1 MKILQVITKNELGG
15 AQTVVAHLAN
25 DLCQE
30 HEVIVASG
38 EGDGKFFEMLD
49 PRIESVNV
57 RHLIR
62 RISLKDD
69 LLALFELRRLRKK
82 YNPDIVHL
90 HSTKAGLLGRIV
102 FPRKKIVYTVHG
114 FDSVRV
120 AYRPLLPVEK
130 IMQYFCSAIVGVS
143 NYDIHNMLAE
153 GIRKNVRCIYNGIP
167 VGTANIDCSL
177 DDNIRKYTKKV
188 LCIARLAKP
197 KRWDIFM
204 ATAKLLPDV
213 AFLWVGNQEPVVEH
227 PDNVFFL
234 GNIVNASKYNSLVDL
249 FILPSDFEGL
259 PMVIIEAMSYGKPI
273 VASNVGGIS
282 EIVRDNYNGY
292 VVNNSSDEFA
302 NRISEI
308 LENDNLKYIFSERS
322 RDIFKSELTVNKMV
336 DNYLKIYKSL

>member
-1 MKILQVITKNELGG
+1 
-15 AQTVVAHLAN
+15 
-25 DLCQE
+25 
-30 HEVIVASG
+30 
-38 EGDGKFFEMLD
+38 
-49 PRIESVNV
+49 
-57 RHLIR
+57 
-62 RISLKDD
+62 
-69 LLALFELRRLRKK
+69 
-82 YNPDIVHL
+82 
-90 HSTKAGLLGRIV
+90 
-102 FPRKKIVYTVHG
+102 
-114 FDSVRV
+114 
-120 AYRPLLPVEK
+120 
-130 IMQYFCSAIVGVS
+130 
-143 NYDIHNMLAE
+143 MLAE

>member
-102 FPRKKIVYTVHG
+102 FPRKK
-114 FDSVRV
+114 
-120 AYRPLLPVEK
+120 
-130 IMQYFCSAIVGVS
+130 
-143 NYDIHNMLAE
+143 
-153 GIRKNVRCIYNGIP
+153 
-167 VGTANIDCSL
+167 
-177 DDNIRKYTKKV
+177 
-188 LCIARLAKP
+188 
-197 KRWDIFM
+197 
-204 ATAKLLPDV
+204 
-213 AFLWVGNQEPVVEH
+213 
-227 PDNVFFL
+227 
-234 GNIVNASKYNSLVDL
+234 
-249 FILPSDFEGL
+249 
-259 PMVIIEAMSYGKPI
+259 
-273 VASNVGGIS
+273 
-282 EIVRDNYNGY
+282 
-292 VVNNSSDEFA
+292 
-302 NRISEI
+302 
-308 LENDNLKYIFSERS
+308 
-322 RDIFKSELTVNKMV
+322 
-336 DNYLKIYKSL
+336 